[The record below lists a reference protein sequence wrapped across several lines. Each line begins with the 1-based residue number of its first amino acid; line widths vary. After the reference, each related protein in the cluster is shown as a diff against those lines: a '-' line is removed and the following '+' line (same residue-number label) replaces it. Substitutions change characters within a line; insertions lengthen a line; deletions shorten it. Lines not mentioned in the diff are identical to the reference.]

1 MFCDMRA
8 GKKRSRD
15 ERSAQRMQRAAL
27 QKAQHSQ
34 FVKDL
39 QAEVTGAPQE
49 DAAAG
54 AASTRGTDSLALLK
68 QQQRLEA
75 RAAIEEDMMV
85 RCCVFLPVPVSACS
99 PPRWRQTESRIT
111 HTPGRRTTIRQTL
124 KIFNCLE

>member
-1 MFCDMRA
+1 MVCA
-8 GKKRSRD
+8 GKKRSRE

-39 QAEVTGAPQE
+39 QAEVMDGPQE
-49 DAAAG
+49 DAAVG
-54 AASTRGTDSLALLK
+54 AAAARGTDTLALLK

-85 RCCVFLPVPVSACS
+85 RMLCAACYDVL
-99 PPRWRQTESRIT
+99 
-111 HTPGRRTTIRQTL
+111 GTL
-124 KIFNCLE
+124 WDHSHQSKFSQL